1 VDGTV
6 PFFEWIVVLAC
17 CMVAAVVSPCLVA
30 TRVCPAEPGDPGNH
44 GMRKALLWT
53 GVVTD
58 VLAAVFAGSL
68 LGVPWWPALGV
79 GLLFFA
85 GKLGLVEIAARRL
98 HPGPVEQLS
107 EEEVQ
112 AREER
117 MRARVEELRASSGSY
132 PKQGLAAW
140 SGFALI
146 HLTALLF
153 LLFLFRLGMGG

>member
-1 VDGTV
+1 M
-6 PFFEWIVVLAC
+6 PFFEWVVVLGC

-30 TRVCPAEPGDPGNH
+30 TRVCPAEPEDPDNR

-79 GLLFFA
+79 GLLFFVA
-85 GKLGLVEIAARRL
+85 KLGLVEIEARRI
-98 HPGPVEQLS
+98 HPGPVEQLTV
-107 EEEVQ
+107 EEVQ

-117 MRARVEELRASSGSY
+117 MHARVDEMRASSGSY

-140 SGFALI
+140 CGLALI
-146 HLTALLF
+146 HLAALLF
-153 LLFLFRLGMGG
+153 LLFLFRVAMVG